1 MKLKHKI
8 QNSLN
13 RLDKVKKTILS
24 EGKRNSIIRETI
36 REISETQDDIW
47 TAILEESK

>member
-1 MKLKHKI
+1 MKLADRI
-8 QNSLN
+8 ENSLN
-13 RLDKVKKTILS
+13 RLDKVKKTILN
-24 EGKRNSIIRETI
+24 EGKRNSIIREMI